1 MKTASTM
8 VCICIMLLSIPA
20 WLNTVCVA
28 VIVVTTLYSGV
39 EYFVKNRDVLNW
51 NK

>member
-1 MKTASTM
+1 
-8 VCICIMLLSIPA
+8 MLLSIPT